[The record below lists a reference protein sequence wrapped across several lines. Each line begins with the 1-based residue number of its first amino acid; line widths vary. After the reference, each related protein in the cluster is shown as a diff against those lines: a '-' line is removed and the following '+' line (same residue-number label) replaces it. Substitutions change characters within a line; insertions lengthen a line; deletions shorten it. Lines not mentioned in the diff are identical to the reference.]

1 MSDRNQKLEK
11 AWKRIGLVFLLI
23 TVIITAG
30 PQILVLL
37 GLR

>member
-11 AWKRIGLVFLLI
+11 IWKRIGLVFLLLA
-23 TVIITAG
+23 VVITAG
-30 PQILVLL
+30 PQILDLF